1 MRKPNV
7 KNKYNLKPKD
17 IQKSK
22 VLNKEALMH
31 APFWRNDVVSAYCLS
46 GGCGKDYLGEYD
58 MSYWI
63 GFYDED
69 APAYAGKI
77 RLELT
82 SYGGMCGYDITKFFK
97 ESEIKN
103 ENDLRLQELLLTK
116 INWLID
122 SGIISNPIN

>member
-22 VLNKEALMH
+22 VLNKEALMR

-46 GGCGKDYLGEYD
+46 GGCGKDVWGDFD
-58 MSYWI
+58 MCYWI
-63 GFYDED
+63 GFYDDD

-77 RLELT
+77 RLSLT
-82 SYGGMCGYDITKFFK
+82 SYGGMCGYNITGFFK
-97 ESEIKN
+97 DNEIEN
-103 ENDLRLQELLLTK
+103 ENDLHLQEILLEK

-122 SGIISNPIN
+122 DGIISMPQK